1 MDNADNTKIASNEIA
16 LMTYALD
23 NAIEDIF
30 ATKVDGTMEY
40 ANIGKGTTFRFTLS
54 ISEGVASPCRKQ
66 VILQRYTVDDG
77 ASHLVK
83 IVSCNSKFFDALISP
98 SYCT

>member
-30 ATKVDGTMEY
+30 ATKVDGTMVY
-40 ANIGKGTTFRFTLS
+40 ANGQCMLHHGL
-54 ISEGVASPCRKQ
+54 
-66 VILQRYTVDDG
+66 
-77 ASHLVK
+77 
-83 IVSCNSKFFDALISP
+83 
-98 SYCT
+98 

>member
-23 NAIEDIF
+23 NALEDIF

-54 ISEGVASPCRKQ
+54 ISEEG
-66 VILQRYTVDDG
+66 
-77 ASHLVK
+77 
-83 IVSCNSKFFDALISP
+83 
-98 SYCT
+98 